1 MVFNQATTGY
11 IEMPVKL
18 KLIIALLM
26 GATVF
31 RAQTV
36 FFLSSVEAFGGPAPD
51 AWFGPWLS
59 DAILGFLVPV
69 MVFLFWRSRSA
80 KVWGALVVYNGIGA
94 FDYSQ
99 GLITQVLSP
108 MPAEMASPA
117 SVYAGIAVFLVM
129 QLVVLVLLF
138 SRTVVT
144 HFYQP
149 G

>member
-1 MVFNQATTGY
+1 
-11 IEMPVKL
+11 MPIKL
-18 KLIIALLM
+18 KWVIAILM

-31 RAQTV
+31 RAQTIL
-36 FFLSSVEAFGGPAPD
+36 FLSSVETFGGPAPD

-69 MVFLFWRSRSA
+69 MVFLFWRSRSV
-80 KVWGALVVYNGIGA
+80 KIWGALVVYNGIGA

-108 MPAEMASPA
+108 MPAEMASPT

-138 SRTVVT
+138 SRTVVR
-144 HFYQP
+144 HFCLHK
-149 G
+149 

>member
-1 MVFNQATTGY
+1 
-11 IEMPVKL
+11 MPVKL
-18 KLIIALLM
+18 KMTIALLM

-36 FFLSSVEAFGGPAPD
+36 FFLSSVETFGGPAPD

-69 MVFLFWRSRSA
+69 MVFLFWRARSA

-108 MPAEMASPA
+108 MPAEMASSA
-117 SVYAGIAVFLVM
+117 SVYAGIGVFMVM

-138 SRTVVT
+138 QGSVVSYFC
-144 HFYQP
+144 HP
-149 G
+149 E